1 MLNQE
6 QLKRHKTCGKSVYP
20 DKSAKPQSTAN
31 LATHYI
37 NDFENHQSK
46 RESTVSNLPK
56 LFSLWTHTLPNTS
69 VKGVFLT
76 VQTRKGS
83 RGRVCLRQAGTRI
96 SRGHLTMGHGMQL
109 ALSPKRTR
117 CPTQQGLGSSQIRGI
132 IKSITSAPSPIYHQ
146 CTQNAFS
153 PKLVLPTSHKQ
164 HPIFLWITCT
174 NNRIQVPSPALSA
187 RCWAVTCCKLGCRN
201 RAKMHLGRF

>member
-6 QLKRHKTCGKSVYP
+6 QLQRHKTCGKSVYP
-20 DKSAKPQSTAN
+20 DKSAQPQSTAN

-37 NDFENHQSK
+37 NDFENRQSK
-46 RESTVSNLPK
+46 SRESMSTVSNLPK
-56 LFSLWTHTLPNTS
+56 LFSLLTCTLPNTS

-109 ALSPKRTR
+109 ALSPKHTR
-117 CPTQQGLGSSQIRGI
+117 CPTQQGLASSQIRGI
-132 IKSITSAPSPIYHQ
+132 TKSITSAPSPIYHQ

-153 PKLVLPTSHKQ
+153 PKLVSPTSHKQ
-164 HPIFLWITCT
+164 HPIVLWITCT

-187 RCWAVTCCKLGCRN
+187 RC
-201 RAKMHLGRF
+201 